1 MSLTA
6 TQITTACAVLG
17 SVGAMGRL
25 TYKVGQLVTR
35 VEVLIDQKAKDHAAL
50 DGRITTVATAMDRHE
65 QWHIDN
71 SPKGRHKR

>member
-25 TYKVGQLVTR
+25 TFQVGKLVTR
-35 VEVLIDQKAKDHAAL
+35 VETLIEQKAEDHRQL
-50 DGRITTVATAMDRHE
+50 EGRISGVAQAMDRHE
-65 QWHIDN
+65 QWHIDH